1 MTDISST
8 GRIIAEQ
15 VMRSSDT
22 FTNGLAQSMKNQGTG
37 RWGSGPLWDAAILS
51 MRTHAG
57 GLAQNLENLKLLGAD
72 VLAQLTPELR
82 AQLDDHLKNI
92 KSVLDEIHTDQGGSF
107 VPQLNAFDKFGQ
119 DVSAQIKQLL
129 AKADEAKAAAARES
143 VKGADVLDWN
153 LTDDVAKET
162 IKVTEEAGEQVA
174 KAAGGR

>member
-15 VMRSSDT
+15 VMRSSET
-22 FTNGLAQSMKNQGTG
+22 YTSGLAQSIANRGNG
-37 RWGSGPLWDAAILS
+37 AWGSGPLWDAAILS

-82 AQLDDHLKNI
+82 QQLDDHLKNI
-92 KSVLDEIHTDQGGSF
+92 KAVLDEIHTDRGGTF
-107 VPQLNAFDKFGQ
+107 VKQLNAFDQFGQ
-119 DVSAQIKQLL
+119 DVSSQIKELL

-153 LTDDVAKET
+153 LTEDVAKET
-162 IKVTEEAGEQVA
+162 VKVTEEAGEQIA